1 MLVHKQI
8 GHFILSSVP
17 KEPNKIFRNWEISQ
31 TRIGVENG
39 VLIKFS
45 KKFLYMQM
53 GHFTPVFGP
62 NQSNCIFSQISR
74 NQHWTKFFGN
84 IV

>member
-17 KEPNKIFRNWEISQ
+17 KKPNKIFRNWEISQ
-31 TRIGVENG
+31 TRIGVEHG

-45 KKFLYMQM
+45 KKFFIYANGSFYPSFWTESVQLY
-53 GHFTPVFGP
+53 
-62 NQSNCIFSQISR
+62 IFADI
-74 NQHWTKFFGN
+74 
-84 IV
+84 